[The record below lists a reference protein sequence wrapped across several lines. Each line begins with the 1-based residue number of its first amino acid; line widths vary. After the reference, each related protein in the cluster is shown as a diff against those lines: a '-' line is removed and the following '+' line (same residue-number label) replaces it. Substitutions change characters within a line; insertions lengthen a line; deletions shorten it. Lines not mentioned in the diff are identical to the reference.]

1 VIGLP
6 PSLAGGVKLI
16 VAWPFPAAAVTPV
29 GASGSTAGVT
39 LPVGAEGTESPFAFV
54 ATTVNV
60 YAVKFVNPETVI
72 GLVVPVPVSPPGLD
86 VTV

>member
-1 VIGLP
+1 L
-6 PSLAGGVKLI
+6 STGGVKLT
-16 VAWPFPAAAVTPV
+16 VAWPFPAVAVAPV
-29 GASGSTAGVT
+29 GASGSAAGVT

-72 GLVVPVPVSPPGLD
+72 GLAVPLAVFPPGFD